1 MYAQELNQLFKNK
14 IYLKLLFILFLFGKT
29 SLAWGFSVSRVEQYQ
44 NIAKQK
50 QLWNDPQW
58 IKLGHYERSILGHYT
73 SAFTQGLFLNEKGY
87 ASPEKEIESTIQAL
101 YSESEVLSQRLKRH
115 PQCHYLARAKW
126 LNQVLG
132 VAAEDILPCEDRK
145 IWKKNLNASQVAIIF
160 AASDLGNASSSF
172 GHTFLKLI
180 NIENQNHKDLI
191 DYGVDYSAETGTSDG
206 LLYAVKGIF
215 GFYPGRFAMLPYH
228 QKIRDY
234 INLDGRDIWEYHLSF
249 SADEVD
255 FLIDHLLEMENAR
268 APYLFF
274 NDNCSYQILKTLEV
288 VRPDVDLADTFNY
301 FVIPIDTIKKV
312 KAETNWV
319 SSVRFKKSLK
329 SNYLESYSQ
338 LGSYQKKALD
348 SAVDK
353 LKIADDFELSKS
365 EKAQVYETATKY
377 YAVKSY
383 RTGESSED
391 QQYALSSER
400 AMLGATQLSNRTFEQ
415 RPPEDSHGSSAI
427 YLQRGLLK
435 NDQAEQNYTSFKFRN
450 ALHDLEQIDFGTVP
464 FSQNQMAVIEFKYN
478 HDKNEIKFDELTFL
492 NLINLNPVTQLDK
505 NFSWKVKASLKDEG
519 ETDFEGSGGLSFDS
533 QSWIPSRT
541 AFFMTGRSW
550 YEEHHFFQA
559 VGPEILSVIRPLPKL
574 GISLSG
580 GYFLTRENKDYLRL
594 KTKFN
599 LNIGK
604 DFDLQGSVES
614 STGNS
619 SLHTTNFQLG
629 LVYNFLM

>member
-1 MYAQELNQLFKNK
+1 MYVQELNHLFKNK
-14 IYLKLLFILFLFGKT
+14 IYLKLLLILFLIGKT
-29 SLAWGFSVSRVEQYQ
+29 SLAWGFSVSRVAQYQ
-44 NIAKQK
+44 AIAKQK
-50 QLWNDPQW
+50 KLWSEPLW
-58 IKLGHYERSILGHYT
+58 IKLGHYEKSILGHYT
-73 SAFTQGLFLNEKGY
+73 SAFTSGLFLDEKGFE
-87 ASPEKEIESTIQAL
+87 SPEKEIESTIQAL
-101 YSESEVLSQRLKRH
+101 YSESEVLSARLKRH
-115 PQCHYLARAKW
+115 PQCHYLARSKW

-160 AASDLGNASSSF
+160 AASDFGNASSSF

-191 DYGVDYSAETGTSDG
+191 DYGVDYSAETGSSDG

-249 SADEVD
+249 TSDEVE

-288 VRPDVDLADTFNY
+288 VRPNINLADTFNY

-312 KAETNWV
+312 KSDTNWV

-348 SAVDK
+348 TAVEK
-353 LKIADDFELSKS
+353 LKISDDFELSKS

-377 YAVKSY
+377 YAVRSY

-391 QQYALSSER
+391 QQYALSTER
-400 AMLGATQLSNRTFEQ
+400 AMLGMTHVSHPTFEQ

-427 YLQRGLLK
+427 YLQRGYLK
-435 NDQAEQNYTSFKFRN
+435 NDLAEQHYTSFKFRN

-464 FSQNQMAVIEFKYN
+464 FSQNQMAVIELKYD
-478 HDKNEIKFDELTFL
+478 HEKKEIKFDELTFL

-505 NFSWKVKASLKDEG
+505 HFSWKVKASLKDEG
-519 ETDFEGSGGLSFDS
+519 ETDFEGSGGLSFNS
-533 QSWIPSRT
+533 QLWMVSRT
-541 AFFMTGRSW
+541 ALFMTGRSW
-550 YEEHHFFQA
+550 YDEHQFLQA
-559 VGPEILSVIRPLPKL
+559 AGPEILTVFRPMQQL
-574 GISLSG
+574 GISLSAS
-580 GYFLTRENKDYLRL
+580 YLFTKDKNEYIRFKSKLNY
-594 KTKFN
+594 N
-599 LNIGK
+599 LNK
-604 DFDLQGSVES
+604 EFDIQGGFE
-614 STGNS
+614 NS
-619 SLHTTNFQLG
+619 YMKATDTYLS
-629 LVYNFLM
+629 LVYNFLL